1 MKTENQEN
9 NENEKKL
16 EIENGVSIENSQVEE
31 KENIQEE
38 TKKENEK
45 DLTLLTKKH
54 GILFNIVA
62 ILCIAMFCA
71 SISPKCLQNDTY
83 YTISIG
89 EYIYNNGISNLTE
102 DIYSWHELPYTYP
115 HWLYDLCIF
124 LIYNSFGHQG
134 IFFSTM
140 ILNAILGISVYF
152 LCNKKS
158 KNKVISF
165 VVTLGA
171 MYIVKSFVAA
181 RAQLVTFILFVWG
194 VMSIEKFL
202 ETKKLRYAF
211 MLILI
216 PLLIANLHCAVFPFY
231 FILFLPYIGEY
242 LLIALEDADLDLKLF
257 KKIFKLQKK
266 FAKTEEKKASC
277 DRKISKVDLDISER
291 IRKRKIIRENPYKI
305 KVEKNHTVLLL
316 IAVMAI
322 AVLTGFLN
330 PAGDGA
336 YTYLIKTLQG
346 NTTQS
351 INEHLPLTL
360 VDNTEFAIAIVIYL
374 LVLIF
379 TDTKIKLSDL
389 FMLGGITFLAF
400 NSRRQVSMF
409 ALFCGPIL
417 AGLLGG
423 LVSKYDRETFRKIEK
438 WVASWFGTVVVIC
451 LCIIWT
457 THLIKPTLREDFVD
471 KTDYPVAAADWMI
484 ENLDLENMRL
494 YNEYNYGAY
503 LLFRGIPVFI
513 DSRCDLYSPE
523 FNGVYNKETKKYD
536 GRDIFSDAL
545 DIAGLNY
552 DYKRAFKEYDITHV
566 ILYENA
572 KLAKQLDNDGEYKE
586 LYRDDY
592 FVVYERLTERTA
604 QEAQQT
610 VLNATM

>member
-45 DLTLLTKKH
+45 DSTLLTKKH